1 MTGSVS
7 VLASKW
13 EEMSLMCG
21 IPPGVGVYTE
31 KEVVL

>member
-1 MTGSVS
+1 MS

-21 IPPGVGVYTE
+21 VPSGITFSTE
-31 KEVVL
+31 KEVVM